1 MKAKFNAMDFIII
14 LAVVLVAAAAAYF
27 FISSTA
33 ADTDASNTVGRS
45 VTATVEVEFSDED
58 EFLTELPQEGDKV
71 TIGEKEKMPAVV
83 TGVRYETAKTT
94 AYDLTKGAAM
104 NQEIPGKYD
113 VYVTM
118 EADAVDGEDAVTINN
133 SPIRVGDATA
143 VRTQNWANYGYV
155 TRLEISE

>member
-1 MKAKFNAMDFIII
+1 MKAKFNIMDLIII
-14 LAVVLVAAAAAYF
+14 LAVVLVAAAAGYF

-33 ADTDASNTVGRS
+33 ADTDASKASGQS

-58 EFLTELPQEGDKV
+58 QFLTELPQVGDSV

-83 TGVRYETAKTT
+83 TNVRYENAKIT
-94 AYDLTKGAAM
+94 AYDLTKGVAATE
-104 NQEIPGKYD
+104 EIPGKYD
-113 VYVTM
+113 VYVEM
-118 EADAVDGEDAVTINN
+118 QADAVNGKDAVTINN

-143 VRTQNWANYGYV
+143 VRTRNWASFGYV